1 MARENLEITLAPR
14 SVLGKKLRQLRR
26 DGFVPAHMY
35 GQSAEALTLQG
46 ERLTIGR
53 LVPKAGANIAIT
65 VTVEGAKGNDVCLIR
80 EVQRHPVSEEI
91 LHVDFMRVDISQ
103 KITAEVPLTL
113 LGESPAAREQ
123 GGTVIQPT
131 ATLPV
136 EALPLEM
143 PEALSVSIDDLL
155 EFGDV
160 VLVSAIDVPE
170 GAQILL
176 EDDDV
181 VARVLA
187 PRIEAEPEVELAEG
201 ELAEGEEGELA
212 EGEEGDGEAD
222 EGAGSAEA
230 E

>member
-1 MARENLEITLAPR
+1 MARENLEITFAPR
-14 SVLGKKLRQLRR
+14 SVLGKKLGQLRR

-35 GQSAEALTLQG
+35 GQNAEALTLQG
-46 ERLTIGR
+46 ERLEIGR
-53 LVPKAGANIAIT
+53 LVPKAGANIA
-65 VTVEGAKGNDVCLIR
+65 VTVAVEGTKDKDVCLIR

-91 LHVDFMRVDISQ
+91 LHVDFMRVDVSQ

-131 ATLPV
+131 PTLPV

-143 PEALSVSIDDLL
+143 PEQLSVSIEGLL

-160 VLVSAIDVPE
+160 VLMSAIEVPE

-187 PRIEAEPEVELAEG
+187 PRIEAEPETELEEG

-212 EGEEGDGEAD
+212 EGEEGDGNAD
-222 EGAGSAEA
+222 EGAGPEGAE
-230 E
+230 

>member
-1 MARENLEITLAPR
+1 MARERLEITLVPR
-14 SVLGKKLRQLRR
+14 TVVGKKVRQLRR
-26 DGFVPAHMY
+26 DGFMPAHMY
-35 GQSAEALTLQG
+35 GQSADALTLQG
-46 ERLTIGR
+46 ETLEMRK
-53 LVPKAGANIAIT
+53 LVPQAGANIAVT

-91 LHVDFMRVDISQ
+91 LHVDFMRVDVSQ
-103 KITAEVPLTL
+103 KITAEVPVTL

-136 EALPLEM
+136 EAFPLEM
-143 PEALSVSIDDLL
+143 PEMLSVSIDELF

-160 VLVSAIDVPE
+160 VLVSAIEVPE
-170 GAQILL
+170 GAEILL

-181 VARVLA
+181 GARVLA
-187 PRIEAEPEVELAEG
+187 PRIEAEPEPELEEG

-212 EGEEGDGEAD
+212 EGEEGDGETD
-222 EGAGSAEA
+222 EKAEA
-230 E
+230 EETR